1 MGKKS
6 GIIVIDEYGDGVP
19 VKHEWKENKWCEY
32 LDPENQRL
40 LNLDSLSALPLDSL
54 IISMHPQLID
64 LNTSRLVDG
73 LFQENSFQVCSLNIL
88 FRNSAQI
95 VNYFKD
101 LGSSNLNSCT
111 PVTVEG
117 TPPILQYGNFEQN
130 SVYQTALEALTNNKF
145 VCIFQEKFKREI
157 FLQELRKKNV
167 DLFDITNLNSFLGAE
182 RGCLLVPYEHI
193 RGTES
198 TSVLFF
204 ADDVNSAG
212 FISLRASVE
221 LVVCVSEN
229 SVEVVD
235 LGPGVRQILGLRGS
249 PAPFRTLR
257 EILSKENIQKTVCC
271 LNEELT
277 SSEIE
282 MFKQEFQQLQVYPIP
297 ESAEELDKQLKGL
310 KEGIIMYIKT
320 NIEQRTKLRSLIDW
334 TTTMCICVFCSRYT
348 LVIQLQHEPRPAIK
362 QTLYRHYSLD

>member
-1 MGKKS
+1 MKEG
-6 GIIVIDEYGDGVP
+6 
-19 VKHEWKENKWCEY
+19 EWCAY

-54 IISMHPQLID
+54 IISMYPGLID
-64 LNTSRLVDG
+64 FNTSRPVDG

-95 VNYFKD
+95 VKNCKD
-101 LGSSNLNSCT
+101 LGYTTLNSCT

-145 VCIFQEKFKREI
+145 VCIYEEKFKREI

-167 DLFDITNLNSFLGAE
+167 DLFDITNLNSFLAAE
-182 RGCLLVPYEHI
+182 RGCLLVPYPHI

-204 ADDVNSAG
+204 ADNSASLV
-212 FISLRASVE
+212 SLRASVE
-221 LVVCVSEN
+221 LVVCLPEN
-229 SVEVVD
+229 SVRVVD
-235 LGPGVRQILGLRGS
+235 GGQGVRQILGLRGS

-271 LNEELT
+271 LDEELT

-282 MFKQEFQQLQVYPIP
+282 MFKQEFQQLQVYPFP

-310 KEGIIMYIKT
+310 KEDIIMFTQT
-320 NIEQRTKLRSLIDW
+320 NREQRDKLFSLIDL
-334 TTTMCICVFCSRYT
+334 TTTMFIRVFCSRYT
-348 LVIQLQHEPRPAIK
+348 LDIQLHHEPRPAIK
-362 QTLYRHYSLD
+362 QTLYRR

>member
-19 VKHEWKENKWCEY
+19 VKHEWKENKWCRY

-54 IISMHPQLID
+54 IISMHPRLID
-64 LNTSRLVDG
+64 LNTSRPVDG

-95 VNYFKD
+95 VNYIKD
-101 LGSSNLNSCT
+101 MGYPNLNSCT

-204 ADDVNSAG
+204 ADNVNSPSLV
-212 FISLRASVE
+212 SLRASVE
-221 LVVCVSEN
+221 LVVCVPEN
-229 SVEVVD
+229 SVVVGD
-235 LGPGVRQILGLRGS
+235 MGPGVRQIDGPRGS
-249 PAPFRTLR
+249 SAPFRTLR
-257 EILSKENIQKTVCC
+257 EILSTENIQKTVCC
-271 LNEELT
+271 LDEKLT

-282 MFKQEFQQLQVYPIP
+282 MFKQEFQQLSPQEYPIP
-297 ESAEELDKQLKGL
+297 QSAEELDEQLKGL
-310 KEGIIMYIKT
+310 KKGIIMFTQT
-320 NIEQRTKLRSLIDW
+320 NIEQRDKLFSFIDKR
-334 TTTMCICVFCSRYT
+334 TTLFIRVWCSRYT
-348 LVIQLQHEPRPAIK
+348 LYINTHSYIMNQGLQ
-362 QTLYRHYSLD
+362 